1 MLGLLL
7 DTHESVDHWS
17 GQVGKGSKGWMNV
30 LGRYLFIF
38 GSHTVRE
45 I

>member
-1 MLGLLL
+1 MRGLLL
-7 DTHESVDHWS
+7 DTHESVDYWS

-30 LGRYLFIF
+30 LGRYLFTF
-38 GSHTVRE
+38 GSRRVCE